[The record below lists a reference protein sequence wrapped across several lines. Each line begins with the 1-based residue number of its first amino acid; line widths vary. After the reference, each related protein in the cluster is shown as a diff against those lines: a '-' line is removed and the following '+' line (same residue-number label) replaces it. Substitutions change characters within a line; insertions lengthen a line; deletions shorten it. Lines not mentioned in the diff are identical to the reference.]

1 MDINNSIIEKTFNQY
16 KLKFIPYTNSI
27 TILINETYFNNKYQ
41 NSFNI
46 NYLQSFQLF
55 ILKKS
60 IQEII
65 ELISLLID
73 GYNIYIME
81 NSSNLILMLFPFIKN
96 IPFVELTLN
105 KVNNY
110 ENEKKKINEEIKNSN
125 LKHPIFKNPLS
136 YINKNKTKQI
146 LSLQKSIKSHNKKIT
161 SLSIFPSGK
170 IISISYDKSIKI
182 YNSNF
187 IIIQNITEA
196 HMNEI
201 TCLSIKDENNFL
213 TGSLFEI
220 ITWIKKENFFYKKE
234 IIENAHSNWI
244 NKVIYL
250 PNYNLISCSSDSTI
264 KIWNKIINKY
274 QLITTIKQMNEIS
287 SLLYI
292 ENKNILISTGI
303 NGTYFWKIKEN
314 GMNIFLIFS
323 LIKIYGN
330 QNCLTII
337 NDDKIIIGM
346 NNIALI
352 FSFSEKQII
361 NKLNLDFE
369 IYGIL
374 NLQNKGIFLICGNT
388 PYIYIFNNSNYLNLG
403 KFKDYIYEKFYGL
416 CELNNEFISSY
427 SFDGL
432 IKVWKI
438 NV

>member
-1 MDINNSIIEKTFNQY
+1 MDIKNSIIEKTFNQY
-16 KLKFIPYTNSI
+16 KLKFISYTNSI

-73 GYNIYIME
+73 GYNIYIIE

-136 YINKNKTKQI
+136 YINKNKTKLI

-196 HMNEI
+196 HINEI

-264 KIWNKIINKY
+264 KIWNKIINRY

-352 FSFSEKQII
+352 FSFSEK
-361 NKLNLDFE
+361 
-369 IYGIL
+369 
-374 NLQNKGIFLICGNT
+374 
-388 PYIYIFNNSNYLNLG
+388 
-403 KFKDYIYEKFYGL
+403 
-416 CELNNEFISSY
+416 
-427 SFDGL
+427 
-432 IKVWKI
+432 
-438 NV
+438 